1 MSDINMLKELLTII
15 EETNNKIASVNDDM
29 AKYSN
34 TINIKD
40 KQLQESMLCINNLA
54 NKNNELQGEN
64 NKLKAIIE
72 DLQKELNFFKDY
84 NYIG

>member
-1 MSDINMLKELLTII
+1 MSEINMLKELLTII
-15 EETNNKIASVNDDM
+15 EETNNKIATINDDM
-29 AKYSN
+29 TKYN
-34 TINIKD
+34 NIINIKD
-40 KQLQESMLCINNLA
+40 RQQQDSMLCINNLA
-54 NKNNELQGEN
+54 NKNNDLQEEN